1 MPKNWVEFSLGL
13 YHAMDVDD
21 ATKLCAD
28 HGALLL
34 QYQSPRV
41 AMLMLPSAEP
51 LLISIGATSAKILR
65 RSRLFGWFM
74 PRCVASKQL
83 SAWEPRYTQFN
94 GLHRTICRGMVLDG
108 LVDLVSRAKSIGELR
123 LAWCALKNPLEVSSV
138 ALFKQTFPDAKF
150 PDDAAQ

>member
-1 MPKNWVEFSLGL
+1 L
-13 YHAMDVDD
+13 
-21 ATKLCAD
+21 
-28 HGALLL
+28 
-34 QYQSPRV
+34 
-41 AMLMLPSAEP
+41 LPSGEQIV
-51 LLISIGATSAKILR
+51 ISIGTTSAKIFR
-65 RSRLFGWFM
+65 RRALVGWFA
-74 PRCVASKQL
+74 PKCCVSKSL
-83 SAWEPRYTQFN
+83 VEWEPRYQQFN

>member
-1 MPKNWVEFSLGL
+1 VN
-13 YHAMDVDD
+13 ADD

-51 LLISIGATSAKILR
+51 LLISIGTTSAKIFR
-65 RSRLFGWFM
+65 RSPLFGWFL

-83 SAWEPRYTQFN
+83 SAWEPRYAQFN
-94 GLHRTICRGMVLDG
+94 SLHRTMCQGMVLDG
-108 LVDLVSRAKSIGELR
+108 LVDLVSRAKSVAELR

-138 ALFKQTFPDAKF
+138 ALFKQTFPDSKF
-150 PDDAAQ
+150 PDDATQ